1 MLTAPPNTAPKTP
14 KPAAAPGFSNIQRF
28 WDSHTGHWTARILP
42 GEFYVTRSD
51 EGVST
56 VLGSC
61 ISACIRDRVNG
72 VGGMNHFMLP
82 EDNSVGKDS
91 WSMADGTPS
100 TRYGTNAM
108 ESLINEALKLG
119 ARRDRLE
126 LKLFGGGRIL
136 PSMTDIGARN
146 IAFARNFVRIEG
158 IPVAAEDLGDTVP
171 RHVVYFPATGRVRL
185 KRLRA
190 LETQVIAAGEF
201 TYRDRLAAQP
211 AESDVELFD

>member
-1 MLTAPPNTAPKTP
+1 MSMLPPNPAAKTP
-14 KPAAAPGFSNIQRF
+14 KPAAAPGFAKIQRF
-28 WDSHTGHWTARILP
+28 WDSHTGRWTARILP

-51 EGVST
+51 EAVST

-61 ISACIRDRVNG
+61 ISACIRDTVNG

-82 EDNSVGKDS
+82 EDNSVGRDS

-119 ARRDRLE
+119 ARRERLE

-146 IAFARNFVRIEG
+146 IAFARSFVQVEG
-158 IPVAAEDLGDTVP
+158 IAVAAEDLGDTVP

-190 LETQVIAAGEF
+190 IETQVIAAGEF
-201 TYRDRLAAQP
+201 TYRDRLATQP
-211 AESDVELFD
+211 AESDVELFE

>member
-1 MLTAPPNTAPKTP
+1 MLKTPPVRAAQVP
-14 KPAAAPGFSNIQRF
+14 KPAATPGFEKIQRF
-28 WDSHTGHWTARILP
+28 WDPHTGRWSARILP

-51 EGVST
+51 EAVST

-61 ISACIRDRVNG
+61 IAACIRDTENG

-82 EDNSVGKDS
+82 EDTSVGTDS

-100 TRYGTNAM
+100 TRYGTYAM

-126 LKLFGGGRIL
+126 IKLFGGGRIL

-158 IPVAAEDLGDTVP
+158 IRVAAEDLGDIVP
-171 RHVVYFPATGRVRL
+171 RHVVYLPASGRVRL

-201 TYRDRLAAQP
+201 TYRDRLTEQP
-211 AESDVELFD
+211 AGGDVELFD